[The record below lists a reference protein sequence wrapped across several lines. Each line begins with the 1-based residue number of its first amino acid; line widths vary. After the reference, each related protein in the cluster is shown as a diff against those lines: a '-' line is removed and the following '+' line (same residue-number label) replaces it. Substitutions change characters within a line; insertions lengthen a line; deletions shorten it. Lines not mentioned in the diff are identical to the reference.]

1 MRTRILLLILV
12 LAGAAA
18 GPPLHAQSA
27 AAPPAQEEAAG
38 PSRAELTDLVAAI
51 EDPQAREKL
60 LTRLKILLAATD
72 GTAKPEAAEE
82 SGIAKA
88 LSERIDRLSEELVAG
103 AALLLDPP
111 RVAAW
116 IRDQAERKESRD
128 LWLNVLWMSAVVLA
142 AGLIAELGARRLLS
156 RTRGAVEARARE
168 RLLPRHVAARTSLD
182 LVSIASFA
190 AAAHAALFL
199 LGAGEATRAVAA
211 PLVAA
216 GVVAR
221 AAVALAATFFAPG
234 APHMRATKLDDETA
248 NYLALWI
255 RRFANVGAYGYFLVE
270 STRLLGLPHGGQ
282 FLLGRAAG
290 LLLASL
296 AIIFVLQNRRS
307 VAARIRGDG
316 GSLGTLRR
324 RFAAVWHLFAAGYLG
339 AVYVVWA
346 LENGFEFVFRA
357 TAISAAIVAAAKILT
372 AGSRVALDRGFGLR
386 PELVRRHPGLA
397 ERANRYFSALHHAVS
412 WTIATAAALAV
423 LRAWG
428 VDSFGWIDSETA
440 RRAIGSLVTSAI
452 VVVVAVAL
460 WEVAS
465 SAIERYLE
473 SGANGDPGRRART
486 LLPLLRRVLMIV
498 TATVIGLVLLSEIGV
513 DIGPLLAG
521 AGVVGLAVGFG
532 AQTLVKDVI
541 TGVFILAENQFGVD
555 DVVRVGDRSG
565 VVEGISIRTIRLRD
579 LSGNVH
585 IIPFSSVSTVENMTS
600 EFSRYLF
607 DIGVAYREDV
617 DEVIEVLEALGEEM
631 RADAAYGGWI
641 HEPLEIMGLNEL
653 GDSAV
658 VVRARF
664 TTDPGRQWQVGR
676 EFNRRIKRRFDELG
690 IEIPFPHRTVY
701 FGEGKEGGAPP
712 AFVRE
717 EREAGAE

>member
-38 PSRAELTDLVAAI
+38 PSRTELTDLVADI
-51 EDPQAREKL
+51 EDPEARAKL

-72 GTAKPEAAEE
+72 GTAKPEAAGE

-156 RTRGAVEARARE
+156 RTRSALEARARE
-168 RLLPRHVAARTSLD
+168 RLLPRHVAARTLLD

-190 AAAHAALFL
+190 VAAYAALFL

-216 GVVAR
+216 SVVAR
-221 AAVALAATFFAPG
+221 AAAVLATTFFAPG

-282 FLLGRAAG
+282 FLLGRAVG

-316 GSLGTLRR
+316 GSLGALRR
-324 RFAAVWHLFAAGYLG
+324 RFAAVWHLFAAGYFG

-346 LENGFEFVFRA
+346 LEIGFEFVFRA
-357 TAISAAIVAAAKILT
+357 TVISAAIVAAAKILT
-372 AGSRVALDRGFGLR
+372 SGSRIALDRGFGLR

-412 WTIATAAALAV
+412 WTIAAAAALAI

-473 SGANGDPGRRART
+473 SAANGDPGRRART

-565 VVEGISIRTIRLRD
+565 VVEDISIRTIRLRD
-579 LSGNVH
+579 LRGNVH

-631 RADAAYGGWI
+631 RADAVYGGWI

-653 GDSAV
+653 GDSAA
-658 VVRARF
+658 VVRSRF